1 MTGLGNDGASRA
13 ISAAGESGAAGIS
26 SRGLT
31 AVSDQATTFGIG
43 ISRFSFTLGGVTI
56 VWLRLSASRGTEI
69 IACFVGSGSAWRGAS
84 ADALRV
90 SSGGTYSDGR

>member
-1 MTGLGNDGASRA
+1 VTELGIDGARRA

-31 AVSDQATTFGIG
+31 AVSDHATTFGRG
-43 ISRFSFTLGGVTI
+43 TSRLSFTLGGVTI

-69 IACFVGSGSAWRGAS
+69 IAWRVGSGSA
-84 ADALRV
+84 
-90 SSGGTYSDGR
+90 